1 MSKKDVIRLSLVNSM
16 NRIYMLNE
24 NNFVSEMHLFDV
36 EKLVTDEFLKM
47 FKLIDLN
54 YSLATKALNPC
65 PKSCNSFDDCR
76 LNLTSKLAS
85 ACPNSEKTSAS
96 LKIGLVM

>member
-54 YSLATKALNPC
+54 YSLATKALNDFTSC
-65 PKSCNSFDDCR
+65 SSSTSTQKSHPLLS
-76 LNLTSKLAS
+76 T
-85 ACPNSEKTSAS
+85 
-96 LKIGLVM
+96 

>member
-24 NNFVSEMHLFDV
+24 NSFVNDMHLFDV

-54 YSLATKALNPC
+54 YSLAAQALDEFTSC
-65 PKSCNSFDDCR
+65 SSSTSTQKSHP
-76 LNLTSKLAS
+76 LLLA
-85 ACPNSEKTSAS
+85 
-96 LKIGLVM
+96 

>member
-24 NNFVSEMHLFDV
+24 NSFVNDMHLFDV

-54 YSLATKALNPC
+54 YSLAAQALDEFTSC
-65 PKSCNSFDDCR
+65 SSSTSTQKSHP
-76 LNLTSKLAS
+76 LLS
-85 ACPNSEKTSAS
+85 A
-96 LKIGLVM
+96 

>member
-24 NNFVSEMHLFDV
+24 NSFVNDMHLFDV
-36 EKLVTDEFLKM
+36 EKLVADEFLKM

-54 YSLATKALNPC
+54 YSLTAQALDEFTSC
-65 PKSCNSFDDCR
+65 SSSTSTQKSHP
-76 LNLTSKLAS
+76 LLLA
-85 ACPNSEKTSAS
+85 
-96 LKIGLVM
+96 

>member
-24 NNFVSEMHLFDV
+24 NSFVSEMHLFDV

-54 YSLATKALNPC
+54 YSLATKAFNDFTSC
-65 PKSCNSFDDCR
+65 SSSTTSTQKSH
-76 LNLTSKLAS
+76 LLLPA
-85 ACPNSEKTSAS
+85 
-96 LKIGLVM
+96 